1 VAGVKP
7 TAAVAASI
15 IVEQEEI
22 RRLKRENERLRME
35 RDILK
40 NPRGSVFRL
49 WP

>member
-22 RRLKRENERLRME
+22 RVTAQ
-35 RDILK
+35 
-40 NPRGSVFRL
+40 PRWF
-49 WP
+49 